1 MVMSVDTIGDFLTI
15 MRNGLMV
22 GKRSVVMPHSN
33 LREDVARVLK
43 EEGYIKDYKKTQE
56 GAIAY
61 LTVMFKYV
69 SGESVLH
76 EMKRVSTP
84 GRRVYEGSKD
94 LTSVMGGLGVSV
106 VTTSKGLM
114 SDRHAKELGIGG
126 EVICH
131 IW

>member
-1 MVMSVDTIGDFLTI
+1 MSVDTIGDFLTI